1 MRMNRVRQR
10 IKRAEGVVN
19 GWLSMPCGFS
29 AEVMAHQ
36 GWDSLTI
43 DMQHGLIDY
52 SELVSMLTAIS
63 TTQTVPLVRVP
74 SLEPGLIMKVLD
86 AGAYGVIAPLINT
99 ADDARA
105 LVESSRYPPLGMR
118 SYGPHRAMLYAGSD
132 YASYANDEVLV
143 LGMIETREGV
153 ANLDEILAV
162 DGLDGIYIGPADLAL
177 SHGKTPGFDHG
188 AGELDTIIQTLI
200 DSCRRQGKVVGIHNG
215 SAAHASNMLERGCDL
230 VTVSSDARLL
240 VNGSRDILEAMGRQA
255 SDSEGY

>member
-1 MRMNRVRQR
+1 MRVNKLRQQ
-10 IKRAEGVVN
+10 IKKGEGVIN
-19 GWLSMPCGFS
+19 GWLSMPCGFA
-29 AEVMAHQ
+29 AEIMAHQ

-74 SLEPGLIMKVLD
+74 SLESGLIMKVLD

-99 ADDARA
+99 AEDARA
-105 LVESSRYPPLGMR
+105 LVDSCRYPPLGVR
-118 SYGPHRAMLYAGSD
+118 SYGPHRAMLYAGAD
-132 YASYANDEVLV
+132 YASHANDEILV

-188 AGELDTIIQTLI
+188 AGELDDIIQTLI
-200 DSCRRQGKVVGIHNG
+200 DRCRRQGKVVGIHNG
-215 SAAHASNMLERGCDL
+215 SAAHASSMLARGCDL
-230 VTVSSDARLL
+230 VTAGSDTRLL
-240 VNGSRDILEAMGRQA
+240 VDGSRGILEAMGRQTQ
-255 SDSEGY
+255 SSESY